1 MSSTLITDSYGPA
14 STQNAPE
21 GSIPTRIKA
30 ISACVLDVL
39 LFAGCFCLQP
49 NLAWGALVV
58 GFVFVKHTEEY
69 VAQVEKL
76 AAFNCWKGICYLVA
90 LVFLAKFSLPNTIT
104 TMTCYYGMK
113 WGVIVA
119 KKADSL
125 IQSHAG
131 WL

>member
-1 MSSTLITDSYGPA
+1 MTVSLDCTPSETSLSENTSEVP
-14 STQNAPE
+14 
-21 GSIPTRIKA
+21 IPGRIKA
-30 ISACVLDVL
+30 VSACALDVL

-58 GFVFVKHTEEY
+58 GYVFVQHTEKY

-76 AAFNCWKGICYLVA
+76 AALNCWKGICYLVA

-104 TMTCYYGMK
+104 TLTCYYGIR

-125 IQSHAG
+125 IQSQAR
-131 WL
+131 